1 MAHDPVKISD
11 DADAARSKSRG
22 VAANCDARRGSA
34 QRGFVNTLKLRC
46 IGVFV
51 AGLMAALTAG
61 GCSVFGIRSGTEQ
74 PNYTVVETLGDNVE
88 VRQYETRLAAEVV
101 VTGEEGEARSA
112 GFRKLA
118 DFIFGENLTRESIAM
133 TAPVSQAALREIAMT
148 APVAQ
153 AQAGPGQW
161 RVRFLM
167 PNEFTRETLPVPV
180 DSDITILD
188 LPPETVAVI
197 RFSGSR
203 SPTAVHEATND
214 LLQVIRGGHRHI
226 SGEPRAFFYD
236 PPWTLSFLRRNEVA
250 IPVMPN

>member
-1 MAHDPVKISD
+1 M
-11 DADAARSKSRG
+11 
-22 VAANCDARRGSA
+22 
-34 QRGFVNTLKLRC
+34 
-46 IGVFV
+46 
-51 AGLMAALTAG
+51 AGLLTTLTAS

-101 VTGEEGEARSA
+101 VTGEEGQARSA

-118 DFIFGENLTRESIAM
+118 DFIFGENSTRESIAM
-133 TAPVSQAALREIAMT
+133 TAPVSQAASRKIAMT

-153 AQAGPGQW
+153 TQAGPGQW

-167 PNEFTRETLPVPV
+167 PNEYTRTTLPVPV
-180 DSDITILD
+180 DSDITILN
-188 LPPETVAVI
+188 LPPETLAVI

-214 LLQVIRGGHRHI
+214 LLQVICDGPWQI

-250 IPVMPN
+250 VPVEAQ